1 MKRTLIVITSGL
13 AVAGAALA
21 QTPPDMA
28 PMQAIAQSL
37 LQQVDTLTVGAG
49 GGAVL
54 RTFGASAE
62 TGKPYSATVTTQ
74 TRQTYLDGTQVNHST
89 TTLQYRDADGRVR
102 TETESAGRGGG
113 EPVRHIVI
121 RDPVSKSSYRLD
133 PATKTA
139 IKMMMAGAAVA
150 PAAGGGRGGG
160 GGVGGLR
167 GGSVSQPEAVRSRPN
182 QTVEDLGAM
191 TVNGVAARGTRI
203 TTVVPA
209 GAIGNDRDFRSVE
222 ERWFS
227 PELNLLIKSVTED
240 PRFGTTIYE
249 MTNISRVAPDP
260 SLFRVPSEYTI
271 TSNGPREPQF

>member
-1 MKRTLIVITSGL
+1 MKRTLMVITSGL
-13 AVAGAALA
+13 AVAGASLA
-21 QTPPDMA
+21 QMPPDMA
-28 PMQAIAQSL
+28 PLQTIAQSL

-49 GGAVL
+49 GGVVM
-54 RTFGASAE
+54 RTLGAAPE

-139 IKMMMAGAAVA
+139 TKMMMGGAVA
-150 PAAGGGRGGG
+150 PAYGGGG
-160 GGVGGLR
+160 GGVGGAR
-167 GGSVSQPEAVRSRPN
+167 GGSVSQPEAARSRPN
-182 QTVEDLGAM
+182 QTVEDLGTM

-249 MTNISRVAPDP
+249 MTNISRMAPDP
-260 SLFRVPSEYTI
+260 SLFKVPSEYTI
-271 TSNGPREPQF
+271 TSNGPQEPRF